1 MNPKLLFSSMFN
13 MALVGLALG
22 SGYKFGLTVG
32 EKIDTGISNG
42 IKGISNGI
50 KAVVPTKEE

>member
-1 MNPKLLFSSMFN
+1 MFN

-32 EKIDTGISNG
+32 EKIDTGISSG